1 MTGVAENYYQI
12 LGVGVRAGQAEIK
25 AAYKKLALQYHPD
38 RHQGSAAY
46 EEKFKKILEAYQTLS
61 DSRKKDRY
69 DMSLFYQAVGGSLG
83 KSAEGSPDAAY
94 RNVPRTPR
102 GRDDEEYRRRK
113 AEREAYR
120 EFAGPPPD
128 KRITPHTIA
137 IALLIL
143 SCFIMI
149 SWWLGYA
156 MNHHMARKHMAEG
169 DFVTALEFDDEYAE
183 AYHARFLAT
192 ARINANPSFLLGD
205 LNLAIR
211 FADEPN
217 PFWLMERAT
226 LYLALD
232 SATLCERDLLAA
244 RKAGPSMDTVCL
256 VLGDYYGKGLN
267 QPEKAL
273 PWYDSALQIRPR
285 NFPALLGKAEMLY
298 KLKRFSQALPVL
310 NACIELGSNNRQ
322 LFFYRGSVLLVLGR
336 KEDACLDL
344 NQALNMGQLE
354 AKDLVEKYCEGIY

>member
-1 MTGVAENYYQI
+1 VAENYYQI
-12 LGVGVRAGQAEIK
+12 LGVGVRASQAEIK

-38 RHQGSAAY
+38 RHQGSVAY

-61 DSRKKDRY
+61 DSQKKDRY
-69 DMSLFYQAVGGSLG
+69 DMSLFYQAMRSSA
-83 KSAEGSPDAAY
+83 KSGDAGPDPAY

-102 GRDDEEYRRRK
+102 ARDDEEYRRRK

-128 KRITPHTIA
+128 RRITPHTVA
-137 IALLIL
+137 IALLVL
-143 SCFIMI
+143 SCFIML

-183 AYHARFLAT
+183 AYHARFMAMQ
-192 ARINANPSFLLGD
+192 RMNAKPAFLLGD
-205 LNLAIR
+205 LNRAIR

-217 PFWLMERAT
+217 PIWLMERAT

-232 SATLCERDLLAA
+232 SALLSERDLLAA
-244 RKAGPSMDTVCL
+244 RKAGPLADTVCL
-256 VLGDYYGKGLN
+256 VLGDYYGKVLN

-273 PWYDSALQIRPR
+273 SWYDSALQIRPR

-298 KLKRFSQALPVL
+298 RLKRFSQALPVL
-310 NACIELGSNNRQ
+310 NSCIERGANNRQ
-322 LFFYRGSVLLVLGR
+322 LFFYRGSVLLAMGR
-336 KEDACLDL
+336 KEEACLDL

-354 AKDLVEKYCEGIY
+354 AKDLVERYCEEAF